1 MATLAATQV
10 TRVGVTQT
18 LAAAAAA
25 GDQFANTGHEVF
37 VVHNGHGADS
47 RTVTFA
53 IQQTVDGQSA
63 STDKAVTVAH
73 GVTKVIGP
81 FPRAIY
87 NDVNGFVQVTY
98 SNSAADL
105 TVQVLRV

>member
-1 MATLAATQV
+1 MATLTATQV
-10 TRVGVTQT
+10 TRVGITQT
-18 LAAAAAA
+18 LAAAGAA
-25 GDQFANTGHEVF
+25 GDQFANTGHEILVIK
-37 VVHNGHGADS
+37 NGHGTDP
-47 RTVTFA
+47 RTVSIA

-63 STDKAVTVAH
+63 STAKQVTITA

-87 NDVNGFVQVTY
+87 NDANGFVQVTY
-98 SNSAADL
+98 SNSAANL